1 MKRILVFHP
10 IIAPYR
16 IDFFNR
22 LTHEGETKVCLTW
35 KNLHDQTFDYS
46 KIEEQFE
53 FKPTYLEGGPI
64 KSLVAVLKTL
74 YNFSPDIV
82 FVPECGLIALLV
94 VLFKSIF
101 RRDYKVISM
110 IDDSHDMLVGN
121 NQFSKKH
128 ALAEK
133 LLIPLFDNIINVE
146 PRVSLH
152 FQKLYGKGLFFPII
166 VDEQRARQ
174 RYERIIPLSEEYV
187 RKYNLEGKRILLF
200 VGRLVELKNL
210 QAAIPA
216 FMKQNDPNSR
226 FIIVGSGDYEQE
238 LRRQADG
245 DERIL
250 FVGRYEGDEL
260 YAWYNLAHW
269 FILPSYQEA
278 FGAVTNEALLA
289 GCKAII
295 SNRAGS
301 SCLIKENLNGL
312 LINPLDSNDIEHRIR
327 TCMAEVA
334 PLSTPLHIRKNL
346 MQENFNDLFKEL
358 LNVINIKE

>member
-1 MKRILVFHP
+1 MKKRILVFQP

-53 FKPTYLEGGPI
+53 FKPIYLEGGFI
-64 KSLVAVLKTL
+64 QSLATIVKLLKT
-74 YNFSPDIV
+74 FKPDIV
-82 FVPECGLIALLV
+82 FVSECGFIALLV
-94 VLFKSIF
+94 VLFKLLL
-101 RRDYKVISM
+101 RKDYLTISM
-110 IDDSHDMLVGN
+110 IDDSYDMLVGN

-289 GCKAII
+289 GCHVMVSKK
-295 SNRAGS
+295 AGS
-301 SCLIKENLNGL
+301 NCLVSENENGVTF
-312 LINPLDSNDIEHRIR
+312 IPLQNDIEQCISL
-327 TCMAEVA
+327 ALKQA
-334 PLSTPLHIRKNL
+334 IPLALPLHLRENL
-346 MQENFNDLFKEL
+346 MPYCFEPMMTSL
-358 LNVINIKE
+358 IKQIV

>member
-22 LTHEGETKVCLTW
+22 LAREGETRVCLTW

-53 FKPTYLEGGPI
+53 FKPIYLEGGFFR
-64 KSLVAVLKTL
+64 SLITIVKLLKT
-74 YNFSPDIV
+74 FKPDIV
-82 FVPECGLIALLV
+82 FVSECGFIALLV
-94 VLFKSIF
+94 VLFKILS
-101 RRDYKVISM
+101 RRDYQTISI
-110 IDDSHDMLVGN
+110 IDDSYDMLVGN

-146 PRVSLH
+146 PRVAQH
-152 FQKLYGKGLFFPII
+152 FQKLFGKGIFFPII
-166 VDEQRARQ
+166 VDEMRARQ
-174 RYERIIPLSEEYV
+174 RYHRIIPLSEEYV

-200 VGRLVELKNL
+200 IGRLVELKNL

-216 FMKQNDPNSR
+216 FRKLIDPNSR
-226 FIIVGSGDYEQE
+226 FIIVGSGNYEQE
-238 LRRQADG
+238 LRQLADG

-312 LINPLDSNDIEHRIR
+312 LINPLDSNDIEHCIR

-346 MQENFNDLFKEL
+346 MQENFNDLFQEL